1 VRVREGSVV
10 SSARTQRGSASPL
23 VDIVL
28 GRDVCGDLEAAESRE
43 WLVTNGIGG
52 YASGTVS
59 SLLTRRYH
67 AILMAALNPPVGR
80 TLLVSKLDET
90 VAYDGRDYPLF
101 ANRWAD
107 GTVDPHGYRHIECF
121 ALENAIPRWE
131 FACADAILQKRVW
144 MEQGANTTYVRYD
157 LARAS
162 GPLTLTVK
170 ALVNHRAD
178 HGATRGNAW
187 IMTVVPVPHGVRV
200 HPFPGATPFV
210 IAARGASVEPA
221 HAWHTGFDLSLE
233 RERGLDHHDDHL
245 HVATFLIT
253 LECGQSVTVVAS
265 AEGNPVLN
273 GGTAITRRRAADEDV
288 RERWRS
294 ARPKRADRPREWVER
309 LVLAADQF
317 VVQRNAKGATHGR
330 TVIAGYH
337 WFGDWGRDA
346 MIALPGLTLA
356 TGRPDVAR
364 AILATFAQYVDRGML
379 PNRFPDTGQVPEYNT
394 VDAAL
399 WYVEAVRAYHGATG
413 DDRTLRELF
422 PVLADIISWYTKG
435 TRHGI
440 VADATDGLL
449 MAGEPS
455 VQLTWMDA
463 KVGDRVVTQRAGKP
477 VEVNALWYN
486 AARAMA
492 GFARQLGR
500 SPQPYDQLADRA
512 HAGFARFWNGATGYC
527 YDVVD
532 GPQGHDA
539 SLRPNQLL
547 AVSLPESPLTKEQ
560 QRAVVEICARRLLTS
575 HGLRS
580 LSPDHPDY
588 VARYVGDAM
597 SRDAAYHQ
605 GTVWGWLLGPFALS
619 HLRVYRDPATAL
631 AFLEPIARH
640 LSVAGV
646 GSLSE
651 IFDGD
656 PPFAPRGCIAQAW
669 TVAEVL
675 RAWCEVDAFRSRTE
689 RTAIGA
695 QNSTRTKGHSS

>member
-1 VRVREGSVV
+1 LR
-10 SSARTQRGSASPL
+10 
-23 VDIVL
+23 
-28 GRDVCGDLEAAESRE
+28 
-43 WLVTNGIGG
+43 
-52 YASGTVS
+52 
-59 SLLTRRYH
+59 
-67 AILMAALNPPVGR
+67 
-80 TLLVSKLDET
+80 
-90 VAYDGRDYPLF
+90 
-101 ANRWAD
+101 
-107 GTVDPHGYRHIECF
+107 
-121 ALENAIPRWE
+121 
-131 FACADAILQKRVW
+131 ADAILQKRVW

-233 RERGLDHHDDHL
+233 RERRLDHHDDHL
-245 HVATFLIT
+245 HVATFLVT

-317 VVQRNAKGATHGR
+317 VVQRYAKGATHGR

-449 MAGEPS
+449 MAGEPG

-492 GFARQLGR
+492 GLLGSWVDRHSPTISWLIALTPDFAVLEQGDELLLRRGGWA
-500 SPQPYDQLADRA
+500 PRA
-512 HAGFARFWNGATGYC
+512 RR
-527 YDVVD
+527 VI
-532 GPQGHDA
+532 
-539 SLRPNQLL
+539 LPNQLWRFRFPKSL
-547 AVSLPESPLTKEQ
+547 DGRSGNARWLKSAPVGCSLPD
-560 QRAVVEICARRLLTS
+560 
-575 HGLRS
+575 LRS
-580 LSPDHPDY
+580 LSPDHPNHRSLRQGCHESRRR
-588 VARYVGDAM
+588 VSSGNGLGLVVGTFRA
-597 SRDAAYHQ
+597 
-605 GTVWGWLLGPFALS
+605 FASSGL
-619 HLRVYRDPATAL
+619 P
-631 AFLEPIARH
+631 
-640 LSVAGV
+640 
-646 GSLSE
+646 
-651 IFDGD
+651 
-656 PPFAPRGCIAQAW
+656 
-669 TVAEVL
+669 
-675 RAWCEVDAFRSRTE
+675 RSRHRARVSGAYRQASFCGGGRKSE
-689 RTAIGA
+689 RDL
-695 QNSTRTKGHSS
+695 RR